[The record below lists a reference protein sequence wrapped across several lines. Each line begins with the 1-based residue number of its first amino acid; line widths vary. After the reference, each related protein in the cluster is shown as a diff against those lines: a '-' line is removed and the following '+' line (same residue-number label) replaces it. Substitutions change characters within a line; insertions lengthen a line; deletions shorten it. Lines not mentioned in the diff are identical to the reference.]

1 MSIIQAS
8 PADFETVKA
17 ITAETIRT
25 VYPHYYPAGAVA
37 YFLAHHSD
45 SNIARDIADGCVYL
59 YRDAEGRAAGTV
71 TVCGNELNR
80 LFVLPAFQG
89 KGYGRELLDFA
100 ESRILSEYPAVV
112 LSASFPA
119 KQIYLNRGYQ
129 TESYHKIE
137 TPEGDFLCYDEMV
150 KKSLN

>member
-1 MSIIQAS
+1 MIRQAE
-8 PADFETVKA
+8 PADLETVRT
-17 ITAETIRT
+17 ITHDTIRA
-25 VYPHYYPAGAVA
+25 VYPHYYPAGAVE
-37 YFLAHHSD
+37 YFLAHHSKQ
-45 SNIARDIADGCVYL
+45 NIEKDIAAGAVWLCCDENGC
-59 YRDAEGRAAGTV
+59 AAGTV

-100 ESRILSEYPAVV
+100 ENRILSEHPAVV

-119 KQIYLNRGYQ
+119 KQIYLNRGYH

-137 TPEGDFLCYDEMV
+137 TPEGDFLCYDEML
-150 KKSLN
+150 KNRTE